1 MKINNSLAQQNYDAI
16 KSRLSP
22 QTTKADQDQS
32 TSAAFKALHELASTV
47 ANSERAASDLITGGA
62 DPHSVIEAVAT
73 AELAVET
80 ATTIR
85 DKAVEAFQELLRM
98 PI

>member
-1 MKINNSLAQQNYDAI
+1 MKISNSLAQQNYDVVKA
-16 KSRLSP
+16 RLSP
-22 QTTKADQDQS
+22 QTAKPDQS
-32 TSAAFKALHELASTV
+32 QTDSAAFKAIHELASTV
-47 ANSERAASDLITGGA
+47 AKSEQAAGDLIAGGA